1 MVLPVGLICWIS
13 GGNYMF
19 LMEPPEV
26 SNPLVF
32 GEWPWYII
40 NISIIGLILM
50 CLAYTPFLIVKTES
64 K

>member
-1 MVLPVGLICWIS
+1 
-13 GGNYMF
+13 MF